1 MMQGPE
7 SYFDAVAHRY
17 FRLYH
22 EESPGGYALRVRK
35 QRVLELLDREGGRV
49 LDVGCGPGVMVQELL
64 NLGYEFWGVDA
75 SPRMIEECHKNF
87 GPMKGVHFSVGNAV
101 SLDFPEG
108 FFDVVICTGVIDRL
122 PAYELAIRELVRVV
136 KGNGTLLISFPNL
149 LSPYAAWKRFIF
161 YPTVARLQSL
171 SRGLLRRPPAPS
183 LLSSFAKLHTARA
196 ATRLLAAQGARCTE
210 IVYFD
215 FNLFLSPLDQLFPHG
230 ALKVTEKLERLR
242 FGRLKWLGVGFIVKA
257 RKGAGG

>member
-1 MMQGPE
+1 
-7 SYFDAVAHRY
+7 
-17 FRLYH
+17 
-22 EESPGGYALRVRK
+22 
-35 QRVLELLDREGGRV
+35 
-49 LDVGCGPGVMVQELL
+49 MVQELL